1 MGPTNQQP
9 SETCVERDLQ
19 NGKMRNVL
27 LQATKSVVSRLLEQ
41 EGMQRGTAHEAQNR
55 LLPSCW
61 WLRPG
66 GGGAASLLM
75 AVARGRRSGGKCH
88 LFPGDAA

>member
-41 EGMQRGTAHEAQNR
+41 EGMQRGTASF
-55 LLPSCW
+55 LPA
-61 WLRPG
+61 G
-66 GGGAASLLM
+66 G
-75 AVARGRRSGGKCH
+75 
-88 LFPGDAA
+88 